1 MKALTSVG
9 WTAGWAFIVVGFVVL
24 IGGSAA
30 WAADYVKAVNASDA
44 PSWLTLLGGL
54 GLGAACNGLGLA
66 SLAASADR
74 RNALRQM
81 ESR

>member
-30 WAADYVKAVNASDA
+30 WAAEYMKAVNASEA
-44 PSWLTLLGGL
+44 PSWLTLIGGL
-54 GLGAACNGLGLA
+54 GLGIACNGLGLA

-74 RNALRQM
+74 RNAMRHS
-81 ESR
+81 ETR